1 MRKIASLLT
10 MLLLFAT
17 VAFAQTRTIT
27 GTVTD
32 EAGAIVPGASVK
44 IKGTRTGV
52 AADQNGQFRIQA
64 KAGDI
69 IVISGA
75 GFEVTEIAV
84 GEANNI
90 SVNVKR
96 AVVTGTE
103 VVVTALGIRR
113 TEKAL
118 GYAVSKVDP
127 NSVLQKSEPDLLKG
141 LQGKVPGV
149 DIRTSQGTP
158 GAATRIQ
165 IRGNSSFGLET
176 QPLIVVDGVPY
187 SNDQLTTTSQTSGG
201 TAYGSGLA
209 NLDPNDI
216 ESFNILKGAAAASLY
231 GSRASRG
238 VVVITTKSGS
248 GKKGAKPL
256 NITYKSGVS
265 AERIS
270 NLPDF
275 QNTYGSGANF
285 DPRTGS
291 NGSWGAKFGLG
302 NVYDQDGNILRKSS
316 SGIDSIKAWG
326 TYLTAYPNLFDA
338 NGNTP
343 YIAYPDNVKDGFQTG
358 MLYENSVGVNGGD
371 GNTTL
376 GLTASNV
383 YHKGYVEN
391 SSYTRNNLSVGGQ
404 TKFKNLTVGGNVS
417 YARSKQKGGFFGNN
431 QTPGASSQFARSL
444 YMARNWN
451 LYGLPSQDLS
461 GVPLAFIAGNYDNPH
476 WAAYH
481 NTVTTNEERTVGGLR
496 IGYKVNNW
504 ININYN
510 IGVNATNVGR
520 VEITDEFS
528 RAASGLGRIV
538 TDNYKATEFQS
549 TFLLV
554 FNPKVGKNFSLDF
567 KVGNDFNQRTSKRQA
582 NRGNDF
588 IVPGI
593 YNLSNTVE
601 KTFLADSRT
610 KRRIVGFFGDATLGY
625 KNFAFINV
633 SGRNDRTSTLPFKNA
648 SYFYPGVSGSFVWT
662 DAFKLKSNWLDYS
675 KIRVGWAK
683 VGNDAPPNNGED
695 VFTLSNVN
703 FLGLPYGSLSNL
715 VNSGVTVDP
724 ELTPEFTKELEAG
737 LDLSLFKRR
746 INLDVTAYRKITT
759 DLIYQVSV
767 PSSTGYQ
774 AFNTN
779 IGEISNKGIEIGLT
793 VRPVVTKNFSWEVR
807 GAFTKNKNMVEK
819 LVDGLERTALGGGF
833 AGGVSTWLEPGKP
846 FGYLRG
852 QVADR
857 APDGQLL
864 IDPTTGWIIES
875 VEQGDIGNPNPDYKL
890 GITNGLSYK
899 GITLSAVF
907 DMTKGGKFY
916 SNTIYSLL
924 GRGVTKDTEDRETIW
939 VIPGVYGDPN
949 THQPILSG
957 GKTVQNQTRIS
968 TNDLFFTGVG
978 GVGGFGINSS
988 DEFNVFDGTVYRLRE
1003 LTLGY
1008 SLPTKFIS
1016 KLNLSAV
1023 TLSFSGRNL
1032 WYLSPNTP
1040 KHINFDPEVSA
1051 YGSSPIQGIELDAAP
1066 TTKRLGFN
1074 LNVTF

>member
-1 MRKIASLLT
+1 MKQEPLLPAH
-10 MLLLFAT
+10 LLKLKNA
-17 VAFAQTRTIT
+17 
-27 GTVTD
+27 
-32 EAGAIVPGASVK
+32 
-44 IKGTRTGV
+44 RTGV
-52 AADQNGQFRIQA
+52 AADNNGQFRIQA
-64 KAGDI
+64 KSGDVL
-69 IVISGA
+69 VITGA
-75 GFEVTEIAV
+75 SIEPLEVAIGTNSTIS
-84 GEANNI
+84 I
-90 SVNVKR
+90 SVKR
-96 AVVTGTE
+96 SVVTGAE

-127 NSVLQKSEPDLLKG
+127 NTVLQKSEPDLLKG

-149 DIRTSQGTP
+149 DIRASQGTP

-248 GKKGAKPL
+248 GKKGVKPL
-256 NITYKSGVS
+256 NVTFKSGVS

-270 NLPDF
+270 NLPDY

-302 NVYDQDGNILRKSS
+302 NVYTANGDILRKSS
-316 SGIDSIKAWG
+316 SGIDSIAAWG
-326 TYLTAYPNLFDA
+326 TYLTAYPELFDA
-338 NGNTP
+338 NGNAA
-343 YIAYPDNVKDGFQTG
+343 YKAYPNNVKDAFQTG
-358 MLYENSVGVNGGD
+358 MLYENSIGVNGGD
-371 GNTTL
+371 DKTTI

-383 YHKGYVEN
+383 NHLGYVEN
-391 SSYTRNNLSVGGQ
+391 SSYLRNNLSVGGQ
-404 TKFKNLTVGGNVS
+404 TKYKGLTIGGNIS
-417 YARSKQKGGFFGNN
+417 FAKSKQKGGFFGNN
-431 QTPGASSQFARSL
+431 QTPGASSQFARTL
-444 YMARNWN
+444 FMARNWDI
-451 LYGLPSQDLS
+451 YGMPSQDLS
-461 GVPLAFIAGNYDNPH
+461 GAPLAYIAGNYDNPH

-481 NTVTTNEERTVGGLR
+481 NVVTTNEERTVGGLR
-496 IGYKVNNW
+496 LGYKVNNW

-510 IGVNATNVGR
+510 VGINTANVNR

-538 TDNYKATEFQS
+538 TDNFKNSELQS
-549 TFLLV
+549 TLV
-554 FNPKVGKNFSLDF
+554 VIFNPKIGKDFSLDF
-567 KVGNDFNQRTSKRQA
+567 KVGNDFNQRTTKRQA
-582 NRGNDF
+582 DRGTDL

-593 YNLSNTVE
+593 FNLSNTVQ
-601 KTFLADSRT
+601 KAFLADTRS

-648 SYFYPGVSGSFVWT
+648 SYFYPGVSGSLVWT
-662 DAFKLKSNWLDYS
+662 DAFKLKSNWLDYG
-675 KIRVGWAK
+675 KIRIGWAK
-683 VGNDAPPNNGED
+683 VGNDAPPNAGED

-703 FLGLPYGSLSNL
+703 FLGLPYGSLSQL
-715 VNSGVTVDP
+715 PSTGLTVDP
-724 ELTPEFTKELEAG
+724 DLTPEFTKELEAG

-746 INLDVTAYRKITT
+746 INLDFTYYRKITT
-759 DLIYQVSV
+759 DLIYQVGV

-779 IGEISNKGIEIGLT
+779 IGEISNKGVEIGLT
-793 VRPVVTKNFSWEVR
+793 VRPVVTKNFAWEVR
-807 GAFTKNKNMVEK
+807 GAFTKNKNIVEK

-833 AGGVSTWLEPGKP
+833 TGGVSTWLEPGKP

-864 IDPTTGWIIES
+864 IDPTTGWIIEAL
-875 VEQGDIGNPNPDYKL
+875 EQDDIGDPNPEYKL
-890 GITNGLSYK
+890 GITNSLSYK
-899 GITLSAVF
+899 GVSVSVVF
-907 DMTKGGKFY
+907 DMTKGGQFY
-916 SNTIYSLL
+916 SNSIYSLL
-924 GRGVTKDTEDRETIW
+924 GRGVTKDTEDRETLWI
-939 VIPGVYGDPN
+939 IPGVYGDPN
-949 THQPILSG
+949 THQPVLSG

-968 TNDLFFTGVG
+968 TNDLYFGSS
-978 GVGGFGINSS
+978 FGINSA

-1008 SLPTKFIS
+1008 SLPS
-1016 KLNLSAV
+1016 KVVNKLKLSAV
-1023 TLSFSGRNL
+1023 TFTLSGRNL

-1040 KHINFDPEVSA
+1040 KHINFDPEVGA

-1066 TTKRLGFN
+1066 TTKRFGFN

>member
-10 MLLLFAT
+10 MLMLFTAL
-17 VAFAQTRTIT
+17 AYGQDRIIT

-32 EAGAIVPGASVK
+32 ETGAPVAGASIK
-44 IKGTRTGV
+44 IKDARTGV
-52 AADQNGQFRIQA
+52 AADNNGQFRIQA
-64 KAGDI
+64 KSGDI
-69 IVISGA
+69 LVITGA
-75 GFEVTEIAV
+75 SIEPVEITI
-84 GEANNI
+84 GSSSTLSI
-90 SVNVKR
+90 SVKK

-187 SNDQLTTTSQTSGG
+187 SNDQLTTTSQTLGG

-238 VVVITTKSGS
+238 VIVITTKSGS

-256 NITYKSGVS
+256 NVTFKSGIS
-265 AERIS
+265 AEVIS
-270 NLPDF
+270 NLPEY

-291 NGSWGAKFGLG
+291 NGSWGARFGLG
-302 NVYDQDGNILRKSS
+302 NVYDQDGNILRPSS
-316 SGIDSIKAWG
+316 SGVDSMRAWA
-326 TYLTAYPNLFDA
+326 TYLAAYPDLFDA
-338 NGNTP
+338 NGNAA
-343 YIAYPDNVKDGFQTG
+343 YKAYPNNVKDAFKTG
-358 MLYENSVGVNGGD
+358 MLYENSISVNGGD
-371 GNTTL
+371 ANTTL

-383 YHKGYVEN
+383 NHLGYVEN
-391 SSYTRNNLSVGGQ
+391 SSYVRNNLSVGGQ
-404 TKFKNLTVGGNVS
+404 TKYKAFTIGGNVS
-417 YARSKQKGGFFGNN
+417 YAKSKQKGGFFGNN
-431 QTPGASSQFARSL
+431 QTPGASSQFARTL
-444 YMARNWN
+444 YMARNWDM
-451 LYGLPSQDLS
+451 YGLPSQDLA
-461 GVPLAFIAGNYDNPH
+461 GVPLAFVAGNYDHPK

-481 NTVTTNEERTVGGLR
+481 NVITTNEERIVGGLR
-496 IGYKVNNW
+496 VGYKLNSW
-504 ININYN
+504 INVNYN
-510 IGVNATNVGR
+510 IGVNTANINR

-528 RAASGLGRIV
+528 RAASGLGSIV
-538 TDNYKATEFQS
+538 TDNLRSTELQS
-549 TFLLV
+549 TFVVV
-554 FNPKVGKNFSLDF
+554 FNPKVGKDFSLDF
-567 KVGNDFNQRTSKRQA
+567 KVGNDINQRTSKRQA
-582 NRGNDF
+582 DIGNDL

-593 YNLSNTVE
+593 FNLSNTVQ
-601 KTFLADSRT
+601 KSFAADT
-610 KRRIVGFFGDATLGY
+610 KNKRRIVGFFGDATLGY

-633 SGRNDRTSTLPFKNA
+633 SGRNDRTSTLPYKNA
-648 SYFYPGVSGSFVWT
+648 SYFYPGVSGSLVWT
-662 DAFKLKSNWLDYS
+662 DAFKLKSNWLDYG
-675 KIRVGWAK
+675 KVRVGWAK
-683 VGNDAPPNNGED
+683 VGNDAPPNAGED
-695 VFTLSNVN
+695 VFTLSSVN
-703 FLGLPYGSLSNL
+703 FIGLPYGTLSNL
-715 VNSGVTVDP
+715 LNTGVTVDP

-746 INLDVTAYRKITT
+746 INLDVTAYSKITT

-779 IGEISNKGIEIGLT
+779 IGEISNKGVEIGLT
-793 VRPVVTKNFSWEVR
+793 VRPIVTKDFAWEVR
-807 GAFTKNKNMVEK
+807 GAFTKNKNIVEK
-819 LVDGLERTALGGGF
+819 LVDGLERTPLGGGF
-833 AGGVSTWLEPGKP
+833 AGGVSTWLEAGKP

-857 APDGQLL
+857 APDGSLL

-875 VEQGDIGNPNPDYKL
+875 VQQGEIGNPNPDYKL
-890 GITNGLSYK
+890 GITNGISYK
-899 GITLSAVF
+899 GFSLSAVF
-907 DMTKGGKFY
+907 DMTKGGDFY

-924 GRGVTKDTEDRETIW
+924 GRGVTKDNEDRETLWI
-939 VIPGVYGDPN
+939 IPGVYGNAN

-957 GKTVQNQTRIS
+957 GKTIPNQTRIS

-1003 LTLGY
+1003 VTLGY
-1008 SLPTKFIS
+1008 SLPKSLVS
-1016 KLNLSAV
+1016 KLKVSAISLS
-1023 TLSFSGRNL
+1023 LSGRNL
-1032 WYLSPNTP
+1032 WFLAPNTP
-1040 KHINFDPEVSA
+1040 KYVNFDPEVSA

-1066 TTKRLGFN
+1066 TSKRFGFN

>member
-1 MRKIASLLT
+1 MRKTVSLFI
-10 MLLLFAT
+10 MLLLFTT
-17 VAFAQTRTIT
+17 VAFSQDRTIT

-32 EAGAIVPGASVK
+32 EAGAPVPGASIK
-44 IKGTRTGV
+44 IKGDRTGV
-52 AADQNGQFRIQA
+52 AADNNGQFRIQA
-64 KAGDI
+64 KNGDI
-69 IVISGA
+69 LLITGASIEPSEIV
-75 GFEVTEIAV
+75 V
-84 GEANNI
+84 GTGSTYSI
-90 SVNVKR
+90 SVKK
-96 AVVTGTE
+96 AIVTGTE

-113 TEKAL
+113 TEKAI
-118 GYAVSKVDP
+118 GYSVSKVDP
-127 NSVLQKSEPDLLKG
+127 NTVLQKSEPDLLKG

-187 SNDQLTTTSQTSGG
+187 SNDQLTTTSQTLGG

-256 NITYKSGVS
+256 NVTFKTGIS

-270 NLPDF
+270 NLPDY

-291 NGSWGAKFGLG
+291 NGSWGARFGLG
-302 NVYDQDGNILRKSS
+302 NVYDQDGNILRKSA
-316 SGIDSIKAWG
+316 SGVDSIKAWA
-326 TYLTAYPNLFDA
+326 TYLAAYPSLFDA
-338 NGNTP
+338 NGNAP
-343 YIAYPDNVKDGFQTG
+343 YKAYENNVKDGFKTG

-371 GNTTL
+371 ANTTL

-383 YHKGYVEN
+383 NHLGYVEN
-391 SSYTRNNLSVGGQ
+391 SSYVRNNLSVGGQ
-404 TKFKNLTVGGNVS
+404 TKYKAFTIGGNVS
-417 YARSKQKGGFFGNN
+417 YAKSKQKGGFFGNN

-444 YMARNWN
+444 YMARNWDMF
-451 LYGLPSQDLS
+451 GLPSQDLS
-461 GVPLAFIAGNYDNPH
+461 GVPLAFIPGNYDHPL

-481 NTVTTNEERTVGGLR
+481 NTVTTNEERIVGGLR
-496 IGYKVNNW
+496 LGYKLNSW
-504 ININYN
+504 INVNYN
-510 IGVNATNVGR
+510 IGVNTANVNR

-538 TDNYKATEFQS
+538 TDNYRATELQS
-549 TFLLV
+549 TFVVV
-554 FNPKVGKNFSLDF
+554 FNPKVGKNFTLDF
-567 KVGNDFNQRTSKRQA
+567 KLGNDINQRVSKRQA
-582 NRGNDF
+582 DRGNDF

-601 KTFLADSRT
+601 KTFLADTRS
-610 KRRIVGFFGDATLGY
+610 KRRIIGIFGDATLGY

-633 SGRNDRTSTLPFKNA
+633 SGRNDRTSTLPYKNA
-648 SYFYPGVSGSFVWT
+648 SYFYPGVSGSLVWT
-662 DAFKLKSNWLDYS
+662 DAFKLKSNWLDYG
-675 KIRVGWAK
+675 KVRVGWAK
-683 VGNDAPPNNGED
+683 VGNDAPPNAGDD
-695 VFTLSNVN
+695 VFTLSSVN
-703 FLGLPYGSLSNL
+703 FLGLPYGSLSQL
-715 VNSGVTVDP
+715 AGTGVTVDP
-724 ELTPEFTKELEAG
+724 NLTPEFTKELEAG

-746 INLDVTAYRKITT
+746 INLDVTAYSKITT

-779 IGEISNKGIEIGLT
+779 IGEISNKGVEIGLT
-793 VRPVVTKNFSWEVR
+793 VRPVVAKNFVWEVR
-807 GAFTKNKNMVEK
+807 GSFTKNKNIVEK
-819 LVDGLERTALGGGF
+819 LVDGLDRTALGGGF
-833 AGGVSTWLEPGKP
+833 AGGVSSWLEPGKP

-864 IDPTTGWIIES
+864 IDPSTGWIIES
-875 VEQGDIGNPNPDYKL
+875 LDQGDIGDPNPDYKL
-890 GITNGLSYK
+890 GITNGISYK
-899 GITLSAVF
+899 GFSLSVLF
-907 DMTKGGKFY
+907 DMTKGGDFF

-924 GRGVTKDTEDRETIW
+924 GRGVTLDNVDRETLW
-939 VIPGVYGDPN
+939 AIPGVYGDPN
-949 THQPILSG
+949 THQPILVG

-968 TNDLFFTGVG
+968 TNDLYFSGVG
-978 GVGGFGINSS
+978 GQGSFGINSS

-1003 LTLGY
+1003 MTFGY
-1008 SLPTKFIS
+1008 SLPKSFVD
-1016 KLNLSAV
+1016 KLKLSAIS
-1023 TLSFSGRNL
+1023 LSFSGRNL
-1032 WYLSPNTP
+1032 WHLSPNTP

-1066 TTKRLGFN
+1066 TTKRFGFN